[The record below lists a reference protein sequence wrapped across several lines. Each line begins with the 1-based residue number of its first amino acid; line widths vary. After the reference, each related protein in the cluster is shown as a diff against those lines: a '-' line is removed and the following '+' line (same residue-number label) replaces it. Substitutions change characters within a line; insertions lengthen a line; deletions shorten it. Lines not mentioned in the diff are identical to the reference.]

1 MKYNVGKYKNRDVY
15 IDECIDSPKG
25 IKNSK
30 WYKNET
36 MYIGKAAL
44 NIILSNLISNA
55 INCTHE
61 KDTVHIGIEQGYF
74 FIQNKQDPTQSKGN
88 GLGLYIVRNL
98 LDNYKMKYET
108 IEGEKFIFKIK
119 LK

>member
-1 MKYNVGKYKNRDVY
+1 MKQ
-15 IDECIDSPKG
+15 CI
-25 IKNSK
+25 
-30 WYKNET
+30 
-36 MYIGKAAL
+36 L
-44 NIILSNLISNA
+44 VRRLISNA
-55 INCTHE
+55 INYTHE
-61 KDTVHIGIEQGYF
+61 KGMIQIGIEQGYF
-74 FIQNKQDPTQSKGN
+74 FIQNKQDSTQPKGN

>member
-1 MKYNVGKYKNRDVY
+1 MYKRQILSSVLEKYDVL
-15 IDECIDSPKG
+15 IHQKELRIQNDLKD
-25 IKNSK
+25 
-30 WYKNET
+30 ET
-36 MYIGKAAL
+36 MYIGKTAL

-55 INCTHE
+55 INYTHE

-74 FIQNKQDPTQSKGN
+74 FIQNKQDPTQPKGN

>member
-1 MKYNVGKYKNRDVY
+1 
-15 IDECIDSPKG
+15 
-25 IKNSK
+25 
-30 WYKNET
+30 

-55 INCTHE
+55 INYTHE

-88 GLGLYIVRNL
+88 GLGLS
-98 LDNYKMKYET
+98 
-108 IEGEKFIFKIK
+108 FKVVA
-119 LK
+119 LRRVLTQNAS

>member
-1 MKYNVGKYKNRDVY
+1 
-15 IDECIDSPKG
+15 
-25 IKNSK
+25 
-30 WYKNET
+30 

-55 INCTHE
+55 INYTHE
-61 KDTVHIGIEQGYF
+61 KDTVHIGIEQGNF